1 MGTMKFKPT
10 NKNTKRLEQVS
21 DRIKSGIWR
30 KSDNVSENGQR
41 NSKKW
46 EMR

>member
-10 NKNTKRLEQVS
+10 NKNTKRLEVS

-30 KSDNVSENGQR
+30 KSDNVLENG
-41 NSKKW
+41 
-46 EMR
+46 